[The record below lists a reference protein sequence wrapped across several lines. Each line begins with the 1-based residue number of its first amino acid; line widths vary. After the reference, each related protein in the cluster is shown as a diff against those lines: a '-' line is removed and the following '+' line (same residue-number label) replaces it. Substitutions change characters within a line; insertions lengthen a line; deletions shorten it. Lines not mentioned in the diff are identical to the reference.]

1 LFNVYNFS
9 EYSFITSIC
18 QTRGYFMGIMEVVIM
33 LAIGA
38 VAGWLAGTLMRG
50 SGFGL
55 VGDIVIGIVGA
66 VIGTFIGGFVSGA
79 TGLIIPGIIGTLV
92 WAVIGAML
100 LLFVIG
106 LVKKV

>member
-1 LFNVYNFS
+1 
-9 EYSFITSIC
+9 
-18 QTRGYFMGIMEVVIM
+18 MGIMEIIIM

-38 VAGWLAGTLMRG
+38 IAGWLAGTLMRG

-66 VIGTFIGGFVSGA
+66 VIGTFLGGFVSGV
-79 TGLIIPGIIGTLV
+79 TGIVIPGIIGTLI

>member
-1 LFNVYNFS
+1 
-9 EYSFITSIC
+9 
-18 QTRGYFMGIMEVVIM
+18 MGIMEVVIM
-33 LAIGA
+33 LTIGA